1 MTLAVRRMLIDAA
14 GDYEATSAVLDD
26 HETAGRPSKGR
37 LHMWL
42 NLSMSR
48 GMAEELLGLLV
59 AEDAAEVLSIAVVTR
74 SKSEARGLE

>member
-1 MTLAVRRMLIDAA
+1 
-14 GDYEATSAVLDD
+14 
-26 HETAGRPSKGR
+26 
-37 LHMWL
+37 MWL

-59 AEDAAEVLSIAVVTR
+59 AEDAAEVPSIAVVSR